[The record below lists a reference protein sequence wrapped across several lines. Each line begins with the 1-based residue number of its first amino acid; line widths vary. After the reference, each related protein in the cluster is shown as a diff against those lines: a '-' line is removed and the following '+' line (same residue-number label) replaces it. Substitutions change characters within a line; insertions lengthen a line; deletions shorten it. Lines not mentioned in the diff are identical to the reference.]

1 MNYTKRDRFIAPI
14 LAWAKANKESEASE
28 VSFLA
33 SNKSALKGEEPQ
45 VEPKT
50 RKFVIPDEFNG
61 KDYITML
68 LHIDAEI
75 EHGLMLQYLYAAY
88 SIGNPDLSEKHQQKI
103 TTWKNIITGI
113 AKEEMGHFISV
124 QNVLKVI
131 GAPLNFGRESYPWDI
146 PFYPFPFALE
156 KFTLNS
162 LAKYVYA
169 EAPQT
174 WLDSN
179 NPDAIEVKA
188 LVKAATSD
196 PHTVGALFEILLQL
210 IQDPKVISDEAF
222 MANTYPYQA
231 KFDEWGRGY
240 VGGQRGSAG
249 AGVYGK
255 SPDVLVAPLMCRD
268 DAYDALKEIAEQGE
282 GDEVVTE
289 TPSHFERFLFIFK
302 EYKQFLKETDGKFD
316 PSRNVATNPYIA
328 SEADADISSSSNEPA
343 LELEANAVTKP
354 ETILW
359 CKLFDIRYRLLL
371 NFLNHSFA
379 LDDGLN
385 QSGSFTPRG
394 MIINSTFGEMY
405 NLRSLATIIV
415 QKPISEGSKIMA
427 GPPFTAPYT
436 FDLPIGELNRWKTH
450 KDLLIASEK
459 IIEDLKRYKKQ
470 PDLQFLNALRETD
483 IQLLQSIENLQ

>member
-14 LAWAKANKESEASE
+14 LEWAKANKEAE
-28 VSFLA
+28 VLELGLLKSG
-33 SNKSALKGEEPQ
+33 KSALKG
-45 VEPKT
+45 VEAPEN
-50 RKFVIPDEFNG
+50 KFVIPDEFNG
-61 KDYITML
+61 KDYISML
-68 LHIDAEI
+68 LHVDAEI

-88 SIGNPDLSEKHQQKI
+88 SIGNPDLSEKHQQ
-103 TTWKNIITGI
+103 TVSTWKNIITGI

-156 KFTLNS
+156 KFSLNS

-169 EAPQT
+169 EAPQS
-174 WLDSN
+174 WLDSDD
-179 NPDAIEVKA
+179 PIAKEVIT
-188 LVKAATSD
+188 LVKASTSD
-196 PHTVGALFEILLQL
+196 PHTVGALFKILLQL
-210 IQDPKVISDEAF
+210 IQDPNVISDETF
-222 MANTYPYQA
+222 MANTYPFQA

-268 DAYDALKEIAEQGE
+268 DAYNALNEIAEQGE
-282 GDEVVTE
+282 GEDVDTK

-302 EYKQFLKETDGKFD
+302 EYKLLLKETKGTFD
-316 PSRNVATNPYIA
+316 PSRNVATNPYIS
-328 SEADADISSSSNEPA
+328 SEADADTSSSSNEPA
-343 LELEANAVTKP
+343 LELEADAITRP

-359 CKLFDIRYRLLL
+359 CKLADIRYRLLL

-385 QSGSFTPRG
+385 QSGAYTPRG
-394 MIINSTFGEMY
+394 MVINSTFGEMY
-405 NLRSLATIIV
+405 NLRSLSTIVV
-415 QKPISEGSKIMA
+415 QKPISEGSTIMA

-436 FDLPIGELNRWKTH
+436 FDLPIGELNRWNAH
-450 KDLLIASEK
+450 KDLIIASGK
-459 IIEDLKRYKKQ
+459 IIEDLKKYKKQ
-470 PDLQFLNALRETD
+470 ADLQFLNALQETD
-483 IQLLQSIENLQ
+483 QQLLQSIENLQ

>member
-14 LAWAKANKESEASE
+14 LEWAKANKETETVKLNLLESGKAMKTAVKTAE
-28 VSFLA
+28 V
-33 SNKSALKGEEPQ
+33 KEK
-45 VEPKT
+45 
-50 RKFVIPDEFNG
+50 KFVIPDEFNG
-61 KDYITML
+61 KDYISML

-88 SIGNPDLSEKHQQKI
+88 SIGNPELSEKHREKVSG
-103 TTWKNIITGI
+103 WKNIITGI

-156 KFTLNS
+156 KFSLNS

-169 EAPQT
+169 EAPQV
-174 WLDSN
+174 WLDSDD
-179 NPDAIEVKA
+179 PIAREVVD
-188 LVKAATSD
+188 LVNASTSD
-196 PHTVGALFEILLQL
+196 PHTVGALFKILLQL
-210 IQDPKVISDEAF
+210 IQDPEVISDETF

-249 AGVYGK
+249 TGPFGK
-255 SPDVLVAPLMCRD
+255 SPDVLVAPLMSRD
-268 DAYDALKEIAEQGE
+268 DAYAALNEIAEQGE
-282 GDEVVTE
+282 GEEVDTD

-302 EYKQFLKETDGKFD
+302 EYKELLKESNGKFD

-328 SEADADISSSSNEPA
+328 SEADADTGSSSNEPA
-343 LELEANAVTKP
+343 LELEADAVTLP

-359 CKLFDIRYRLLL
+359 CKLADIRYRLLL

-385 QSGSFTPRG
+385 QAGAYTPRG
-394 MIINSTFGEMY
+394 MVINSTFGEMY
-405 NLRSLATIIV
+405 NLRSLSAIIV
-415 QKPISEGSKIMA
+415 QKPIAKGSEIVA

-436 FDLPIGELNRWKTH
+436 FDLPIGELNRWKMH
-450 KDLLIASEK
+450 KDLIVASGK
-459 IIEDLKRYKKQ
+459 IIEDLKNYKNQ
-470 PDLQFLNALRETD
+470 PDLQFLNALHETD
-483 IQLLQSIENLQ
+483 LQLLQSIENLK

>member
-1 MNYTKRDRFIAPI
+1 MNYNKRDRFIAPI
-14 LAWAKANKESEASE
+14 LEWAK
-28 VSFLA
+28 
-33 SNKSALKGEEPQ
+33 SNKKAEISHDGLLESGKVTLKSADVKE
-45 VEPKT
+45 T
-50 RKFVIPDEFNG
+50 KFVVPDEFNG
-61 KDYITML
+61 KDYISML

-75 EHGLMLQYLYAAY
+75 EHGLMLQYLYSAY
-88 SIGNPDLSEKHQQKI
+88 SIGNPELSEKHQQI
-103 TTWKNIITGI
+103 VSGWKNIITGI

-156 KFTLNS
+156 KFSLRS

-169 EAPQT
+169 EAPED
-174 WLDSN
+174 WLQSDD
-179 NPDAIEVKA
+179 PIAKEVIS
-188 LVKAATSD
+188 LVKASTPD
-196 PHTVGALFEILLQL
+196 PHTVGALFKILLQL
-210 IQDPKVISDEAF
+210 IQDPDVICDEAF

-249 AGVYGK
+249 TGAFGK

-268 DAYDALKEIAEQGE
+268 DAYNALNEIAEQGE
-282 GDEVVTE
+282 GEKIDSD

-302 EYKQFLKETDGKFD
+302 EYKLMLKETEGKFD
-316 PSRNVATNPYIA
+316 PSRNIATNPYIT
-328 SEADADISSSSNEPA
+328 SEADTDTTSSTNEPA
-343 LELEANAVTKP
+343 LELEADAVTQP

-359 CKLFDIRYRLLL
+359 CKLADIRYRLLL

-379 LDDGLN
+379 LDGGLN
-385 QSGSFTPRG
+385 QSGVYTPRG

-405 NLRSLATIIV
+405 NLRSLSTILV
-415 QKPISEGSKIMA
+415 QKPIAKGSSIMA

-436 FDLPIGELNRWKTH
+436 FDLPIGELNRWKVH
-450 KDLLIASEK
+450 KDLIVASVK
-459 IIEDLKRYKKQ
+459 IIEDLKKYNNQ
-470 PDLQFLNALRETD
+470 PDLQFLNALHETD
-483 IQLLQSIENLQ
+483 LQLLQTIENLQ